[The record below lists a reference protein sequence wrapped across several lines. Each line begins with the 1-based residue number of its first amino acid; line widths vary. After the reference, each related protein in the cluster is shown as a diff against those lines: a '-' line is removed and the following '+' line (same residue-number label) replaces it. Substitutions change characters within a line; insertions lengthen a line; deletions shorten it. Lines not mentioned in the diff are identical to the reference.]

1 MKLIMKLR
9 NTAICGEK
17 VVNFLLINIGPKII
31 NFSDQHKNHY
41 SGENKDTSHIKLI
54 IVSKE
59 FLNLSRIDR
68 ERKVHKVLKQEI
80 LDDIHSIRL
89 KLHTEAEYSLIK

>member
-1 MKLIMKLR
+1 MSL
-9 NTAICGEK
+9 EK
-17 VVNFLLINIGPKII
+17 NINRKINDFFKPSFFKII

-54 IVSKE
+54 IVSEE

-68 ERKVHKVLKQEI
+68 ERKVHKVLEQ
-80 LDDIHSIRL
+80 DISLNTHYATLQNLSTHL
-89 KLHTEAEYSLIK
+89 KYFL